1 MNNTDEI
8 EFSHVRKLVAHY
20 AVSPEAKEK
29 ILAQPLANKL
39 VKANALLDE
48 TEEMVWILDHVLRIP
63 FINSDAFIPII
74 NKVKKGYILKPR
86 ELEQV
91 ADFIRVTCLL
101 VRFFDKQ
108 RSNVPI
114 MASYCD
120 SLTILDKLEEVI
132 YRYIERGEVS
142 DRADKDLTKLRQRS
156 SKLNTTIKETLQKYL
171 QTKKYQ
177 SMLQNFQIIQ
187 KDNHYTLPVKATFKH
202 TFGGNIIDQSNN
214 GATAF
219 IEPTKILHLTQEK
232 TTVENQ
238 IYLIESQIL
247 GNLTAKV
254 YNELPNFEANLTVIV
269 DLDCILARAKY
280 SHAIG
285 GKRPI
290 LNEQNELQLNGMK
303 HPLLSNPV
311 PLSLKLDATK
321 YGLIITGPN
330 AGGKT
335 VTLKT
340 VGLATAMTEFG
351 LFLPSAARCSIPIVT
366 EIYTSIGDHQDLDN
380 SLSTFSAEMK
390 KMAEIVQKTTPNSL
404 ILLDELGSGTDP
416 NEGAA
421 LAIAILQTLQ
431 LKGCLIL
438 ATTHYGAIKDYSTKN
453 PAFITAAMDFDL
465 QTLHTTYKLLLN
477 QVGASRTLWIA
488 EKSGMAKNVLLE
500 AKNFLNTG
508 IFPIKQ
514 AKLKFKNKQKKVKSL
529 PSFKKG
535 DRIKVP
541 KYHQEVLFY
550 ENADIANHIV
560 VFVNRTFETIPLKGA
575 KLVRKAEELYPA
587 GYNLDLLFVQ
597 DWQEYKLNKDLD
609 RGSKKAWKKLKK

>member
-8 EFSHVRKLVAHY
+8 EFSRVRKLVAHY

-29 ILAQPLANKL
+29 ILAQRLANKL

-48 TEEMVWILDHVLRIP
+48 TEEMVWILDHGLHIP
-63 FINSDAFIPII
+63 FINSDAFTPII

-91 ADFIRVTCLL
+91 ADFIRVTRLL

-132 YRYIERGEVS
+132 YRDIERGEVS

-177 SMLQNFQIIQ
+177 SMLQDFQIIQ
-187 KDNHYTLPVKATFKH
+187 KDNHYTLPVKTSFKH

-214 GATAF
+214 GTTVF
-219 IEPTKILHLTQEK
+219 IEPTKIIHLTQEK

-247 GNLTAKV
+247 GNLTAKI
-254 YNELPNFEANLTVIV
+254 YNELTHFEANLTVIV

-311 PLSLKLDATK
+311 PLSLKLDPTK
-321 YGLIITGPN
+321 HGLIITGPN

-351 LFLPSAARCSIPIVT
+351 LFLPSAAPCSIPLMT

-390 KMAEIVQKTTPNSL
+390 KMAEIVQKATPSSL

-421 LAIAILQTLQ
+421 LAIAILQTL
-431 LKGCLIL
+431 
-438 ATTHYGAIKDYSTKN
+438 DYSTKN

-465 QTLHTTYKLLLN
+465 QTLHPTYKLLLN
-477 QVGASRTLWIA
+477 QVGASRALWIA
-488 EKSGMAKNVLLE
+488 EKSGMPENVLSE
-500 AKNFLNTG
+500 AKDFLNTG
-508 IFPIKQ
+508 IFPLKQ
-514 AKLKFKNKQKKVKSL
+514 ANLKFKNKPKKIKSL

-550 ENADIANHIV
+550 ENADIANQIV
-560 VFVNRTFETIPLKGA
+560 VFVNRTFETVPLKGA

>member
-1 MNNTDEI
+1 M
-8 EFSHVRKLVAHY
+8 
-20 AVSPEAKEK
+20 
-29 ILAQPLANKL
+29 
-39 VKANALLDE
+39 
-48 TEEMVWILDHVLRIP
+48 
-63 FINSDAFIPII
+63 
-74 NKVKKGYILKPR
+74 KKGYILKPR

-156 SKLNTTIKETLQKYL
+156 SKLNTTIKENLQKYL

-202 TFGGNIIDQSNN
+202 TFGGNIIDQFNN
-214 GATAF
+214 GTTVF

-238 IYLIESQIL
+238 IYLTESQIL
-247 GNLTAKV
+247 ENLTAKV

-311 PLSLKLDATK
+311 PLSLKLDPTK
-321 YGLIITGPN
+321 HSLIITGPN

-351 LFLPSAARCSIPIVT
+351 LFLLSTAPCSIPIMT

-390 KMAEIVQKTTPNSL
+390 KMAEIVQKATPSSL

-421 LAIAILQTLQ
+421 LAIALLQTLQ

-438 ATTHYGAIKDYSTKN
+438 ATTHYSAIKDYSTKN

-465 QTLHTTYKLLLN
+465 QTLHPTYKLLLN
-477 QVGASRTLWIA
+477 QVGASRALWIA
-488 EKSGMAKNVLLE
+488 EKSGMPEDVLSE
-500 AKNFLNTG
+500 AKDFLNTG
-508 IFPIKQ
+508 IFPLRQ
-514 AKLKFKNKQKKVKSL
+514 ASIKFKNKQKKIKSL

-550 ENADIANHIV
+550 ENSDIANQIV
-560 VFVNRTFETIPLKGA
+560 IFVNKAFETVPLKGA
-575 KLVRKAEELYPA
+575 KLVRKAEELYPT

-597 DWQEYKLNKDLD
+597 DWQEYKLNRDLN
-609 RGSKKAWKKLKK
+609 RGSKKAWKKLKNK

>member
-48 TEEMVWILDHVLRIP
+48 TEEMVWILDHGLRIP
-63 FINSDAFIPII
+63 FINSDAFTPII
-74 NKVKKGYILKPR
+74 NKVKKEYILKPR

-290 LNEQNELQLNGMK
+290 LNEQNELQLNGMR

-380 SLSTFSAEMK
+380 SFSTFSAEMK

-477 QVGASRTLWIA
+477 QVGASRALWIA

>member
-48 TEEMVWILDHVLRIP
+48 TEEMVWILDHGLHVS
-63 FINSDAFIPII
+63 FINSDAFTPII

-132 YRYIERGEVS
+132 YRDIERGEVS

-177 SMLQNFQIIQ
+177 SMLQDFQIIQ

-254 YNELPNFEANLTVIV
+254 YNELT
-269 DLDCILARAKY
+269 
-280 SHAIG
+280 
-285 GKRPI
+285 
-290 LNEQNELQLNGMK
+290 
-303 HPLLSNPV
+303 
-311 PLSLKLDATK
+311 
-321 YGLIITGPN
+321 
-330 AGGKT
+330 
-335 VTLKT
+335 
-340 VGLATAMTEFG
+340 
-351 LFLPSAARCSIPIVT
+351 
-366 EIYTSIGDHQDLDN
+366 
-380 SLSTFSAEMK
+380 
-390 KMAEIVQKTTPNSL
+390 
-404 ILLDELGSGTDP
+404 
-416 NEGAA
+416 
-421 LAIAILQTLQ
+421 
-431 LKGCLIL
+431 
-438 ATTHYGAIKDYSTKN
+438 
-453 PAFITAAMDFDL
+453 
-465 QTLHTTYKLLLN
+465 
-477 QVGASRTLWIA
+477 
-488 EKSGMAKNVLLE
+488 
-500 AKNFLNTG
+500 
-508 IFPIKQ
+508 
-514 AKLKFKNKQKKVKSL
+514 
-529 PSFKKG
+529 
-535 DRIKVP
+535 
-541 KYHQEVLFY
+541 
-550 ENADIANHIV
+550 
-560 VFVNRTFETIPLKGA
+560 
-575 KLVRKAEELYPA
+575 
-587 GYNLDLLFVQ
+587 
-597 DWQEYKLNKDLD
+597 
-609 RGSKKAWKKLKK
+609 

>member
-1 MNNTDEI
+1 M
-8 EFSHVRKLVAHY
+8 
-20 AVSPEAKEK
+20 
-29 ILAQPLANKL
+29 
-39 VKANALLDE
+39 
-48 TEEMVWILDHVLRIP
+48 
-63 FINSDAFIPII
+63 
-74 NKVKKGYILKPR
+74 KKGYILKPR

-156 SKLNTTIKETLQKYL
+156 SKLNTTIKENLQKYL

-202 TFGGNIIDQSNN
+202 TFGGNIIDQFNN

-247 GNLTAKV
+247 ENLTAKV

-321 YGLIITGPN
+321 HGLIITGPN

-351 LFLPSAARCSIPIVT
+351 LFLPSAARCSIPIMT

-390 KMAEIVQKTTPNSL
+390 KMVEIVQKTTPNSL

-453 PAFITAAMDFDL
+453 PLLPLLRQQWIL
-465 QTLHTTYKLLLN
+465 TYK
-477 QVGASRTLWIA
+477 RYI
-488 EKSGMAKNVLLE
+488 
-500 AKNFLNTG
+500 
-508 IFPIKQ
+508 P
-514 AKLKFKNKQKKVKSL
+514 
-529 PSFKKG
+529 
-535 DRIKVP
+535 
-541 KYHQEVLFY
+541 
-550 ENADIANHIV
+550 HINY
-560 VFVNRTFETIPLKGA
+560 F
-575 KLVRKAEELYPA
+575 
-587 GYNLDLLFVQ
+587 
-597 DWQEYKLNKDLD
+597 
-609 RGSKKAWKKLKK
+609 